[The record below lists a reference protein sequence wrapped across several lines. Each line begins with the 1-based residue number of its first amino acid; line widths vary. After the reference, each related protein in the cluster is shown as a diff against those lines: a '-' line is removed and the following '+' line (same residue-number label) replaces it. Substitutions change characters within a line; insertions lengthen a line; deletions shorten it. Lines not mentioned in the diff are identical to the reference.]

1 MASHAGAWPA
11 VSIGIEIYGKR
22 DFHRKIADSITISA
36 TIDNRFYCAA
46 AEKFRDRGRC
56 IGDLISRLR
65 YPGARMASLALDQST
80 PRARPETPARAP
92 VELIDSRAIGVDLE
106 KIAKAHEGNEREMR
120 TALAKRLKAALIE
133 GRAKAEQLLLKD
145 RQGRRC
151 AERLCRM
158 EDEIIRILFEF
169 AKKHLYPSQN
179 PSESEHMA
187 VIATGGYGRGLQA
200 PGSDIDLLFLL
211 PYKQTAWGESIAEA
225 ILYCLWDTGLKV
237 GHATRSVDEC
247 IRQAKADMTIRT
259 AILEARFLLGD
270 RKLYDELV
278 KRFDNDVVRNTAAK
292 FVAAKLA
299 EREERIR
306 RSGQSRYL
314 VEPNVKD
321 GKGGLRDL
329 HTLFW
334 IAKYVYRVR
343 EPDELI
349 KRGVFD
355 KHEYQ
360 LFRRCEDFLWAVRC
374 HMHFVTNRAEERLGF
389 DIQREIAQR
398 LGYTAHPGQQD
409 VERFMKHYFL
419 IAKDVGDLTAIVCAQ
434 LEDDQNK
441 SIPVLSRVMAKF
453 VTAKRKVLTET
464 EDFIVDKN
472 RIRLAQANVFKRDPV
487 NLIRIF
493 RLAQKH
499 NLAFHPDAMRVITRS
514 LHLINSDLRDD
525 KEANRLFLEIIISK
539 NDPET
544 VLRRMNEAG
553 VLGRFV
559 PAFGKIVAMMQF
571 NMYHHY
577 TVDEHLL
584 RCIGLLADIERGEKD
599 TPLAHELFQS
609 LRPGNRTVLY
619 VTMFLHDI
627 AKGRIEDHSIA
638 GARVARRLCP
648 RLGLS
653 AADTEV
659 VAWLIENHLV
669 MSSVAQSR
677 DLSDRKTIENFA
689 AVVQSTERLK
699 LLMILTTA
707 DIRAVGPGVWNGWK
721 AQLLRTLYYET
732 EPVLTGGFSEVN
744 RAQRVAT
751 AQTEF
756 RQALKHW
763 PAERLESYISRLYP
777 AYWLK
782 VDLQHKVEHAH
793 FLMGAEDA
801 GKTLATTVGYDS
813 GNVTELTVLAPDHPW
828 LLSIIA
834 GACAMAGANIVDA
847 QIFTTTDGL
856 ALDTISLS
864 REFERDEDEQRRANR
879 IADSIEKAL
888 RGELRLPDTLGKRVA
903 PKGRI
908 KAFALEPT
916 VAINNQ
922 WSHRYTMMEVT
933 GLDRTGL
940 LYEMTTTL
948 SKLNLNIASA
958 HVATFGERVVDVFYV
973 TDLMGAQITSPTRQA
988 AIKRAIIPLFG
999 PEAKPS
1005 KAKAEA

>member
-1 MASHAGAWPA
+1 
-11 VSIGIEIYGKR
+11 
-22 DFHRKIADSITISA
+22 
-36 TIDNRFYCAA
+36 
-46 AEKFRDRGRC
+46 
-56 IGDLISRLR
+56 
-65 YPGARMASLALDQST
+65 MASLAVESPS
-80 PRARPETPARAP
+80 PRPRPESPSRTPG
-92 VELIDSRAIGVDLE
+92 ELIDVRAIAADLE
-106 KIAKAHEGNEREMR
+106 KIAKTHAGNDREMR
-120 TALAKRLKAALIE
+120 TALAKRLKEALAD

-145 RQGRRC
+145 RHGRRC

-158 EDEIIRILFEF
+158 EDEVIRILFEF

-187 VIATGGYGRGLQA
+187 VVATGGYGRGLQA

-211 PYKQTAWGESIAEA
+211 PYKQTAWGEQIAEA

-270 RKLYDELV
+270 KALFDELV
-278 KRFDNDVVRNTAAK
+278 TRFDDEVVRNTASQ

-355 KHEYQ
+355 KQEYQ
-360 LFRRCEDFLWAVRC
+360 LFRRCEDFLWSVRC
-374 HMHFVTNRAEERLGF
+374 HMHFVTGRAEERLGF

-398 LGYTAHPGQQD
+398 LGYTAHPGQKD

-419 IAKDVGDLTAIVCAQ
+419 IAKDVGDLTAILSAQ
-434 LEDDQNK
+434 LEDSQTK
-441 SIPVLSRVMAKF
+441 SVPVLSRVMATF
-453 VTAKRKVLTET
+453 STGKRRKLAET
-464 EDFIVDKN
+464 DDFIVDKN
-472 RIRLAQANVFKRDPV
+472 RIKLAQANVFKRDPV

-493 RLAQKH
+493 HLAQKH
-499 NLAFHPDAMRVITRS
+499 NLAFHPDAMRAMTRS
-514 LHLINSDLRDD
+514 LDLIDAELRDN
-525 KEANRLFLEIIISK
+525 KEANKLFVEIIVSK

-544 VLRRMNEAG
+544 VLRRMNESG

-584 RCIGLLADIERGEKD
+584 RCIGILTDIERGRDPD
-599 TPLAHELFQS
+599 TPLAHELFHK
-609 LRPGNRTVLY
+609 LLPGNRTVLY

-648 RLGLS
+648 RFGLS
-653 AADTEV
+653 ATDTEM

-677 DLSDRKTIENFA
+677 DLSDRKTVENFA
-689 AVVQSTERLK
+689 ATVQSAERLK
-699 LLMILTTA
+699 LLTILTTA
-707 DIRAVGPGVWNGWK
+707 DIRGVGPGVWNGWK

-744 RAQRVAT
+744 RAQRVAI
-751 AQTEF
+751 AQNEF
-756 RQALKHW
+756 RQTLRHW
-763 PAERLESYISRLYP
+763 PAKRLDAYIARLYP

-793 FLMGAEDA
+793 FVMAAEDA
-801 GKTLATTVGYDS
+801 GKTLATAVGFQ
-813 GNVTELTVLAPDHPW
+813 GGAVTELTVLAPDHPW

-847 QIFTTTDGL
+847 QIYTTTDGL

-908 KAFALEPT
+908 RAFALEPT
-916 VAINNQ
+916 VTISNQ

-958 HVATFGERVVDVFYV
+958 HVATFGERVVDVFYI
-973 TDLMGAQITSPTRQA
+973 TDLMGAQITAPTRQA
-988 AIKRAIIPLFG
+988 AIKRAMIPLFA
-999 PEAKPS
+999 PEAAAKG
-1005 KAKAEA
+1005 KAKSDA

>member
-1 MASHAGAWPA
+1 M
-11 VSIGIEIYGKR
+11 
-22 DFHRKIADSITISA
+22 
-36 TIDNRFYCAA
+36 NAA
-46 AEKFRDRGRC
+46 
-56 IGDLISRLR
+56 LR
-65 YPGARMASLALDQST
+65 YPDAPMASLALET
-80 PRARPETPARAP
+80 GTLPGPEYPNRSSG
-92 VELIDSRAIGVDLE
+92 ELIDFRAVAADLE
-106 KIAKAHEGNEREMR
+106 SLAETHSGGGRELR
-120 TALAKRLKAALIE
+120 SALAQRLKAALIE

-145 RQGRRC
+145 RHGRRC
-151 AERLCRM
+151 AERLCKL
-158 EDEIIRILFEF
+158 EDEIIRLLFEF
-169 AKKHLYPSQN
+169 ARKHLYPSEN
-179 PSESEHMA
+179 PSEAEHMA

-211 PYKQTAWGESIAEA
+211 PYKQTAWGELIAEA

-270 RKLYDELV
+270 QQLFDELV
-278 KRFDNDVVRNTAAK
+278 KRFDNEVVRNTAAE
-292 FVAAKLA
+292 FVAAKLG
-299 EREERIR
+299 EREDRVR

-355 KHEYQ
+355 KQEYQ
-360 LFRRCEDFLWAVRC
+360 LFRRCEDFLWSVRC
-374 HMHFVTNRAEERLGF
+374 HMHFVTGRAEERLSF
-389 DIQREIAQR
+389 DIQREIAVR
-398 LGYTAHPGQQD
+398 LGYTEHPGQQD

-419 IAKDVGDLTAIVCAQ
+419 IAKDVGDLTAILCAD
-434 LEDDQNK
+434 LEDSHAK
-441 SIPVLSRVMAKF
+441 SVPVLSRVMAKF
-453 VTAKRKVLTET
+453 RPLKRRKLAESD
-464 EDFIVDKN
+464 DFIVDKN
-472 RIRLAQANVFKRDPV
+472 RITVAAANVFKRDPV
-487 NLIRIF
+487 NLIRIYH
-493 RLAQKH
+493 LAQKH
-499 NLAFHPDAMRVITRS
+499 NLAFHPDAMRAITRS
-514 LHLINSDLRDD
+514 LKLIDAKLRDD
-525 KEANRLFLEIIISK
+525 KEANRLFLEILTSK
-539 NDPET
+539 NDPEI

-553 VLGRFV
+553 VLGHFV

-584 RCIGLLADIERGEKD
+584 RCIGILREIETGVSKD
-599 TPLAHELFQS
+599 APLANDLIHKL
-609 LRPGNRTVLY
+609 LPGNRTVLY
-619 VTMFLHDI
+619 VTLFLHDI

-638 GARVARRLCP
+638 GARVARRFCP
-648 RLGLS
+648 RLGFS
-653 AADTEV
+653 PADTET

-689 AVVQSTERLK
+689 ALVQSAERLK
-699 LLMILTTA
+699 LLAILTTA

-744 RAQRVAT
+744 RAQRVAM

-756 RQALKHW
+756 REAMKDW
-763 PAERLESYISRLYP
+763 PADRLERYVAKHYAP
-777 AYWLK
+777 YWLK
-782 VDLQHKVEHAH
+782 VDLPHKIEHAN
-793 FLMGAEDA
+793 FVRAAEDA
-801 GKTLATTVGYDS
+801 EKSLATTIGYDS

-847 QIFTTTDGL
+847 QIFTTTDGR

-864 REFERDEDEQRRANR
+864 REFERDEDEKRRADR

-888 RGELRLPDTLGKRVA
+888 RGELRLPDMVGQRA
-903 PKGRI
+903 PPPRAASRPSRWSPRSPSTTSGRTATPWW
-908 KAFALEPT
+908 KSP
-916 VAINNQ
+916 
-922 WSHRYTMMEVT
+922 
-933 GLDRTGL
+933 
-940 LYEMTTTL
+940 
-948 SKLNLNIASA
+948 ASTA
-958 HVATFGERVVDVFYV
+958 PAC
-973 TDLMGAQITSPTRQA
+973 STR
-988 AIKRAIIPLFG
+988 
-999 PEAKPS
+999 
-1005 KAKAEA
+1005 

>member
-1 MASHAGAWPA
+1 MDTRTPENDAHTRPATPSRGAA
-11 VSIGIEIYGKR
+11 
-22 DFHRKIADSITISA
+22 
-36 TIDNRFYCAA
+36 
-46 AEKFRDRGRC
+46 
-56 IGDLISRLR
+56 
-65 YPGARMASLALDQST
+65 
-80 PRARPETPARAP
+80 
-92 VELIDSRAIGVDLE
+92 ELIDARAVAADLE
-106 KIAKAHEGNEREMR
+106 TLAKAHTGGERELR
-120 TALAKRLKAALIE
+120 TALAQRLKTALNE
-133 GRAKAEQLLLKD
+133 GRAKAEQQLLKD
-145 RQGRRC
+145 RHGRGC
-151 AERLCRM
+151 AERLCAM

-169 AKKHLYPSQN
+169 AIKHLYPSQN
-179 PSESEHMA
+179 PSEAEHMA
-187 VIATGGYGRGLQA
+187 VVATGGYGRGLQA

-247 IRQAKADMTIRT
+247 IRQSKADMTIRT

-270 RKLYDELV
+270 RKLFDELV
-278 KRFDNDVVRNTAAK
+278 TRFDKDVVRNTAAE

-299 EREERIR
+299 EREERVR

-349 KRGVFD
+349 ERGVFD
-355 KHEYQ
+355 KLEYQ
-360 LFRRCEDFLWAVRC
+360 RFRRCEDFLWSVRC
-374 HMHFVTNRAEERLGF
+374 HMHFVTGRAEERLSF
-389 DIQREIAQR
+389 DIQREIAVR
-398 LGYTAHPGQQD
+398 LGYTEHPGQQD

-419 IAKDVGDLTAIVCAQ
+419 VAKDVGDLTAILCSE
-434 LEDDQNK
+434 LEDSQTK
-441 SIPVLSRVMAKF
+441 SVPVLSRMMAKLRP
-453 VTAKRKVLTET
+453 VKRKKLAESD
-464 EDFIVDKN
+464 DFIVDKN
-472 RIRLAQANVFKRDPV
+472 RIRLAHANAFKRDPV
-487 NLIRIF
+487 NLIRVF
-493 RLAQKH
+493 YLAQKH
-499 NLAFHPDAMRVITRS
+499 NLAFHPDAMRAMTRS
-514 LHLINSDLRDD
+514 LKLINAELREDE
-525 KEANRLFLEIIISK
+525 EANRLFLEILTSK

-553 VLGRFV
+553 VLGHFM

-584 RCIGLLADIERGEKD
+584 RCIGVLAEIDHGSNPE
-599 TPLAHELFQS
+599 TPLANDLIQK
-609 LRPGNRTVLY
+609 LLPGHRAVIYMTL
-619 VTMFLHDI
+619 FLHDI

-648 RLGLS
+648 RLGFS
-653 AADTEV
+653 AADTELI
-659 VAWLIENHLV
+659 AWLIERHLV

-689 AVVQSTERLK
+689 AVVQSAERLK
-699 LLMILTTA
+699 LLTILTTA

-744 RAQRVAT
+744 RAQRVAI
-751 AQTEF
+751 AQAEF
-756 RQALKHW
+756 REALKDW
-763 PAERLESYISRLYP
+763 PPDRLEAYIAKLYP

-782 VDLQHKVEHAH
+782 VDLPHKIEHAR
-793 FLMGAEDA
+793 FVRAATDA
-801 GKTLATTVGYDS
+801 GKNLATTVGFDAERA
-813 GNVTELTVLAPDHPW
+813 VTELTVLAPDHPW

-847 QIFTTTDGL
+847 QIYTTTDGM

-864 REFERDEDEQRRANR
+864 REFDRDEDEQRRANR
-879 IADSIEKAL
+879 IAESIEKAL
-888 RGELRLPDTLGKRVA
+888 RGELRLPDMVGKRAA

-908 KAFALEPT
+908 RAFALEPSVT
-916 VAINNQ
+916 INNQ
-922 WSHRYTMMEVT
+922 WSHRYTMVEVT

-958 HVATFGERVVDVFYV
+958 HVATFGERVVDVFYI

-988 AIKRAIIPLFG
+988 AIKRALIGLFAG
-999 PEAKPS
+999 GNGDGKNGKSA
-1005 KAKAEA
+1005 AD